1 MSNNKNVVELRKFM
15 GVSVRVLC
23 SLIGAN
29 IASYYRY
36 EKGLQDSFRNQKVMK
51 RFHKLCKLFEMLR
64 KDPDKIFDIVP
75 DD

>member
-1 MSNNKNVVELRKFM
+1 MSNNEIIDLRKNI

-36 EKGLQDSFRNQKVMK
+36 EKGLQVSFRNHNILK
-51 RFHKLCKLFEMLR
+51 RFLKLCKLFEMLR
-64 KDPDKIFDIVP
+64 KDPDKIFEIVP